1 MDFQNGNA
9 WLNDVRDAVRAGE
22 LVEPPEWVKE
32 RARRLFQRLTPASS
46 ATPTIINRIRAALVR
61 DSRRMGVAPAGVRS
75 LGGFRLRTHR
85 QPYAPDEGQWSPLGG
100 PSQAAARSARRR
112 PGALLPAE
120 IANRYESE
128 DDRVNGHGQQRRI

>member
-1 MDFQNGNA
+1 MIYFTELDHAPVF
-9 WLNDVRDAVRAGE
+9 DAKGE
-22 LVEPPEWVKE
+22 LLGHLSDMAVNPAREPLRVSAYLVKTPKKNMLHLSYEQVQSISIQQIQTSVPAESVE
-32 RARRLFQRLTPASS
+32 
-46 ATPTIINRIRAALVR
+46 
-61 DSRRMGVAPAGVRS
+61 
-75 LGGFRLRTHR
+75 
-85 QPYAPDEGQWSPLGG
+85 PYAPDEGQWSPLGG